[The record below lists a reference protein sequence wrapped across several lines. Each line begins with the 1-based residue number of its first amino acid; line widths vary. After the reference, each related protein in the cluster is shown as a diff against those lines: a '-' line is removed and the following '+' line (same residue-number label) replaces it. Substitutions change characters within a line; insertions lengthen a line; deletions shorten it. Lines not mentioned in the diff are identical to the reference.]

1 MSNNKYTFKNDTVRR
16 ANPTSNTQRT
26 TSRPTQQTRPV
37 GQTRQQQTTRPVQQ
51 SQPTRR
57 LGKEDLKNPNP
68 NATQGCLSFML
79 AFWFRSAVLSLA
91 IYLAMRFLGL
101 IGGNDLVLKR
111 ESLEGPVIY
120 NSQEYELTDADL
132 EAFTALMN
140 DELLT
145 EEQKEYIYS
154 LNK

>member
-16 ANPTSNTQRT
+16 ANPTSNPQRT
-26 TSRPTQQTRPV
+26 TTRPAQQTRSV
-37 GQTRQQQTTRPVQQ
+37 GQTRQQTTKPVQQ

-57 LGKEDLKNPNP
+57 LGKEDIKNPNP

>member
-1 MSNNKYTFKNDTVRR
+1 MSENKKYTFTNETQRR
-16 ANPTSNTQRT
+16 ANNNTNQQRT
-26 TSRPTQQTRPV
+26 YQQPRK
-37 GQTRQQQTTRPVQQ
+37 QQPVQPKMQ
-51 SQPTRR
+51 VNQQDE
-57 LGKEDLKNPNP
+57 KADVK
-68 NATQGCLSFML
+68 GCLSFML

-101 IGGNDLVLKR
+101 VGGNDLILKR

-120 NSQEYELTDADL
+120 NSQEYELTDTDI

-145 EEQKEYIYS
+145 EEQKEVVYS

>member
-1 MSNNKYTFKNDTVRR
+1 MNNSNKYTYKNDTVRR
-16 ANPTSNTQRT
+16 ANPTYSTQRT
-26 TSRPTQQTRPV
+26 TSSNTS
-37 GQTRQQQTTRPVQQ
+37 RPVQQ
-51 SQPTRR
+51 PKPKKQVR
-57 LGKEDLKNPNP
+57 EDLKNPSP
-68 NATQGCLSFML
+68 NATEGCLSFML

-101 IGGNDLVLKR
+101 VGGNDLILKR

-120 NSQEYELTDADL
+120 NSQEYELTDTDI
-132 EAFTALMN
+132 EVFTALMN

-145 EEQKEYIYS
+145 EEQKTMVLN

>member
-16 ANPTSNTQRT
+16 ANPTSNTQRP
-26 TSRPTQQTRPV
+26 TSRPAQQTRPV
-37 GQTRQQQTTRPVQQ
+37 EQTKQQTTRPVQQ

-145 EEQKEYIYS
+145 EDQKEYIYS